1 MHKSIEALKK
11 PVMSW
16 LRASLAAVAALY
28 MSGITDPKILANAAI
43 AGFIGPVL
51 KALDVPAIAG
61 KVKK

>member
-11 PVMSW
+11 PAMSY
-16 LRASLAAVAALY
+16 LRAALASVAALY

-51 KALDVPAIAG
+51 KALKIPIG
-61 KVKK
+61 SK